1 MTESEQQAELGSMV
15 QERREVKQRLNCT
28 KNRLDRIRR
37 TLEQSAFLIT
47 NLEHGVSDGFK
58 FGEGSEFSVLPV
70 RGVQGFEKEMPFPS
84 RAEIAQA
91 LKTRDYLAKRLCELD
106 ELLELN

>member
-15 QERREVKQRLNCT
+15 QERREVKQRLNCA

-37 TLEQSAFLIT
+37 TLEQTAFSIA
-47 NLEHGVSDGFK
+47 NVEHGIAGGFR
-58 FGEGSEFSVLPV
+58 FSGEDEFSVLPV
-70 RGVQGFEKEMPFPS
+70 GGTQGFEKEMTFPS

-91 LKTRDYLAKRLCELD
+91 LKDRDYLAKRLSELD